1 MIRRG
6 KLVCFQFSEPPLM
19 LRETLPRD
27 LPDAGSERRLRD

>member
-6 KLVCFQFSEPPLM
+6 KLEFLQFPEPFEM

-27 LPDAGSERRLRD
+27 LPDAGSERRLRY